1 MDRLLVAADVAF
13 DAGKRIE
20 AVHLGL
26 QALKAGGGLRAHLAL
41 GEYYRTMHRY
51 QEAMN
56 HYRAAVEIE
65 PENRL
70 AATGVRML
78 ETKLSPCQ

>member
-1 MDRLLVAADVAF
+1 
-13 DAGKRIE
+13 
-20 AVHLGL
+20 
-26 QALKAGGGLRAHLAL
+26 
-41 GEYYRTMHRY
+41 MHRY

-65 PENRL
+65 PDNRL

-78 ETKLSPCQ
+78 ENKLSPCQ